1 MFGSKTGKSAAE
13 CLKPGAPLPPISL
26 TGLDSQPIGFNAET
40 WGVLVVY
47 RGAHCPLCRGF
58 LTALEPLR
66 QEYSAANIDLI
77 AVSADPQDRACAFID
92 EIGYGGQVGYGL
104 SVKDMEALG
113 VYVSE
118 PLDASEA
125 PGPFAEPALF
135 CFNAEGNL
143 HVVEKSNSPIVRPD
157 MNALLGGLTY
167 LRDNAA
173 PVRGTGVK

>member
-1 MFGSKTGKSAAE
+1 MFGSKSGKGATGS
-13 CLKPGAPLPPISL
+13 LKPGAPMPPISL
-26 TGLDSQPIGFNAET
+26 SGLDDQPIGFNDGK

-58 LTALEPLR
+58 LTALESLR

-77 AVSADPQDRACAFID
+77 VVSADPKDRARAFTAD
-92 EIGYGGQVGYGL
+92 IGYGGQVAYGL

-113 VYVSE
+113 VYISE
-118 PLDASEA
+118 PVDASEA

-143 HVVEKSNSPIVRPD
+143 HVLEKSNSPIVRPD
-157 MNALLGGLTY
+157 MSALLGGLTY

-173 PVRGTGVK
+173 PVRGTGAR